1 MVDLGSTT
9 ANSTRANEVSGDG
22 RVVVGWQVS
31 DTGLRLGAKWV
42 NGQMEL
48 IRNAS
53 GRPVGEAFAANRDG
67 SIIVGWACDLFNP
80 NPADP
85 QTTAAWRWT
94 ASGGTQCF
102 AIARPTWLPNLPY
115 LVRMSETSDD
125 GRVIG
130 GAYTFGLDSE
140 SVIWLDDQPYFLQ
153 DYLRTNGV
161 RNAFERWVNT
171 GFVTGVSADG
181 RTIVGYGAGRTGF
194 QGYLVIL
201 PERDSK

>member
-1 MVDLGSTT
+1 
-9 ANSTRANEVSGDG
+9 
-22 RVVVGWQVS
+22 
-31 DTGLRLGAKWV
+31 
-42 NGQMEL
+42 
-48 IRNAS
+48 
-53 GRPVGEAFAANRDG
+53 
-67 SIIVGWACDLFNP
+67 
-80 NPADP
+80 
-85 QTTAAWRWT
+85 
-94 ASGGTQCF
+94 
-102 AIARPTWLPNLPY
+102 
-115 LVRMSETSDD
+115 MSETSDD